1 MIKVK
6 VLWMYVK
13 ADGCRRVSLNL
24 QHLKNKKQI
33 ENKNGKGKDKQ
44 SEHFG
49 VLINLSAFYQQLWA
63 AY

>member
-1 MIKVK
+1 
-6 VLWMYVK
+6 MYVK